1 MLLVLLFEFVWVFD
15 VDVEF
20 VVEFVVGIVVEFVW
34 VLGVDDGCLVFM
46 LMCCWYCCSKANGF
60 CYSE

>member
-1 MLLVLLFEFVWVFD
+1 MLLVLLFEFVWVLD

-34 VLGVDDGCLVFM
+34 VLGVDVDVL
-46 LMCCWYCCSKANGF
+46 
-60 CYSE
+60 